1 MVKNAA
7 PTELGSKKISSLL
20 EQYAIP
26 AIIAMTASSLYNMVD
41 SIFIG
46 HIPGV
51 GALALSG
58 LSVTFPLMNISAAL
72 GTLVGVGAST
82 MISVLLGRKEYEKAS
97 RVLSNEFTLN
107 VIIGLIFTAVSIIW
121 LNPILRFF
129 GASDNSLPFAH
140 DYMLI
145 IAAGNVI
152 THLYFGLNS
161 VIRASGNPK
170 TAMYLTVFT
179 VTANAVLD
187 PLFINVFGLGIKG
200 AAIATILCQAM
211 ALSFSLWYFS
221 DKKNVVHFR
230 GNILAIDW
238 PIAKDSLAIGMG
250 PFLMNLASCLVV
262 LFINRQMGAYGGD
275 LAIAAFGI
283 NHRVSF
289 VFIMIAMGFNQGM
302 QPIAGYNYG
311 ARLYSRVRDVYKLT
325 ALCATIALTLGFLVS
340 VLIPMQVVSIFTDD
354 PPLEEISA
362 HGLRIANL
370 MFPVVGFQIVTT
382 NLFQSLGMVRKSIFL
397 SLTRQLLF
405 LLPFLYFLPGIV
417 GGVDGVWWSFPA
429 SDLIST
435 ITTGAFAIVLLRKI
449 DKVNDGDDPALIGGT
464 L

>member
-1 MVKNAA
+1 MGKAAA
-7 PTELGSKKISSLL
+7 PTELGTKKISSLL

-58 LSVTFPLMNISAAL
+58 LSVTFPLMNISAAF

-82 MISVLLGRKEYEKAS
+82 MISVLLGRREYEKAS
-97 RVLSNEFTLN
+97 RVLSNELTLN
-107 VIIGLIFTAVSIIW
+107 IIIGLIFTVVSISW

-129 GASDNSLPFAH
+129 GASDDSLPFAH

-145 IAAGNVI
+145 IAAGNII
-152 THLYFGLNS
+152 THLYFGLNN
-161 VIRASGNPK
+161 VIRASGNPR
-170 TAMYLTVFT
+170 TAMFLTVFT

-187 PLFINVFGLGIKG
+187 PLLISVFGLGIKG
-200 AAIATILCQAM
+200 AAIATILCQAI
-211 ALSFSLWYFS
+211 ALGYTLWYFS

-230 GNILAIDW
+230 GNVLAVDW

-283 NHRVSF
+283 IHRVSF
-289 VFIMIAMGFNQGM
+289 VFIMIAFGFNQGM

-311 ARLYSRVRDVYKLT
+311 ARLYSRVRQVYKLT
-325 ALCATIALTLGFLVS
+325 AICATVALTIGFLVS
-340 VLIPMQVVSIFTDD
+340 VLIPMQVVSIFTND
-354 PPLEEISA
+354 PELEVIAA

-382 NLFQSLGMVRKSIFL
+382 NLFQSLGMVKKSIFL

-405 LLPFLYFLPGIV
+405 LLPLLYFLPKAMD
-417 GGVDGVWWSFPA
+417 GVAGVWWSFPV
-429 SDLIST
+429 SDFIST
-435 ITTGAFAIVLLRKI
+435 LTTGAFAIALIRKL
-449 DKVNDGDDPALIGGT
+449 DRVKDGDDPSLIGGT

>member
-1 MVKNAA
+1 MGKVAA
-7 PTELGSKKISSLL
+7 PTELGTKKISSLL

-97 RVLSNEFTLN
+97 RVLSNELTLN
-107 VIIGLIFTAVSIIW
+107 IIIGLIFTVVSIAW
-121 LNPILRFF
+121 LDPILRFF
-129 GASDNSLPFAH
+129 GASDDSLPFAH

-145 IAAGNVI
+145 IAAGNIV
-152 THLYFGLNS
+152 THLYFGLNN
-161 VIRASGNPK
+161 VIRASGNPR
-170 TAMYLTVFT
+170 TAMFLTVFT

-187 PLFINVFGLGIKG
+187 PLLISVFGLGIKG

-211 ALSFSLWYFS
+211 ALSYTLWYFS
-221 DKKNVVHFR
+221 DRKNVVHFR
-230 GNILAIDW
+230 GNVLAIDW

-289 VFIMIAMGFNQGM
+289 VFIMIAFGFNQGM

-311 ARLYSRVRDVYKLT
+311 ARLYSRVREVYKLT
-325 ALCATIALTLGFLVS
+325 ALCATVALTAGFLVS
-340 VLIPMQVVSIFTDD
+340 VFLPMQVVSIFTTD
-354 PPLEEISA
+354 PELERISA

-382 NLFQSLGMVRKSIFL
+382 NLFQSLGMVKKSIFL

-405 LLPFLYFLPGIV
+405 LLPLLYFLPRV
-417 GGVDGVWWSFPA
+417 FGGVDGVWWSFPA
-429 SDLIST
+429 SDFIATL
-435 ITTGAFAIVLLRKI
+435 TTGAFAIALIRKL
-449 DKVNDGDDPALIGGT
+449 DRVKDGDDPSLIGGT